1 MQKKIHNQ
9 DFSELDNI
17 SLTALRIILI
27 FDMLLKGPCTD
38 KEINRK
44 LQKEIKDGRELSKDT
59 ICIYLNTLRLLGCD
73 ISRPSK
79 NNNYKYI
86 LTSHPYNLSL
96 TEKEVQN
103 LIELRKHVST
113 LCKWKTAVEID
124 ELFDTLFKNSNQSTK
139 KLFFSAKKIFLSRE
153 VSSEKFFQK
162 VKQLDKYCKQ
172 SKTLTLIYK
181 SPESGEKNII
191 LTAEKI
197 TMENGAFYL
206 WGYNEEKET
215 SMYLRLD
222 RIQSIKTVSLQE
234 NRVTPALNLK
244 AKYILKTGKEQNY
257 FLTDEDR
264 IVEKKEDAI
273 IIESIITNKF
283 RFFQKVLS
291 YGSDC
296 TILNPPEIKNEMTH
310 NLSKIL
316 GIYDESGLV
325 DYEKQT

>member
-1 MQKKIHNQ
+1 MQEKIQSQ
-9 DFSELDNI
+9 DFSVLDNI

-27 FDMLLKGPCTD
+27 FDMLLKGPCSD
-38 KEINRK
+38 KDINRK
-44 LQKEIKDGRELSKDT
+44 LQEEIKDCRELSKDT
-59 ICIYLNTLRLLGCD
+59 ICIYLNTLRILGCD
-73 ISRPSK
+73 ISRPTR
-79 NNNYKYI
+79 NNNYKYN

-96 TEKEVQN
+96 SEKEVQT
-103 LIELRKHVST
+103 LIEIRKHVSN
-113 LCKWKTAVEID
+113 LCEWKTAVEID
-124 ELFDTLFKNSNQSTK
+124 ELFDTIFKNSSQSTK
-139 KLFFSAKKIFLSRE
+139 KMFFSAKKIFLSRE

-172 SKTLTLIYK
+172 SKTLTLVYK
-181 SPESGEKNII
+181 SPESGEKNIT

-215 SMYLRLD
+215 SVYLRLD

-234 NRVTPALNLK
+234 SKLPPVILK
-244 AKYILKTGKEQNY
+244 AKYSLKIDRGQNH

-264 IVEKKEDAI
+264 IVEKTDDGL
-273 IIESIITNKF
+273 IIESTVCNKF
-283 RFFQKVLS
+283 RFLQKILS

-296 TILNPPEIKNEMTH
+296 TILHPQEIKDEIKE

-316 GIYDESGLV
+316 SVYDESGLV
-325 DYEKQT
+325 KNENKT